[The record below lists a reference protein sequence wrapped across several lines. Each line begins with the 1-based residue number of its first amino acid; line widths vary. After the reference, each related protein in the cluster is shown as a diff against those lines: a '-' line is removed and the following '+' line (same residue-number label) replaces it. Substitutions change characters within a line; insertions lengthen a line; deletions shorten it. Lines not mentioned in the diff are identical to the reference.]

1 MSCQS
6 NEILMES
13 ILMNTMGME
22 ESDMIEELGGEE
34 YCEKYGWTDYDDLL
48 DALVEKRY
56 EEDPRQM

>member
-1 MSCQS
+1 
-6 NEILMES
+6 MES
-13 ILMNTMGME
+13 ILMNAMGME